1 MDISVKSFKNDYET
15 TFILKPELS
24 EDEYKKAADKFVQL
38 IKDNDGEI
46 LNIEYWGLRK
56 LAYEIEGK
64 RHGFYT
70 YIEFSGPAEFITRLE
85 RDYRYD
91 DEVIRYLTVRLDK
104 HAVAY
109 NNKRREKGFGMRKEL
124 AGAAKD
130 EA

>member
-1 MDISVKSFKNDYET
+1 MDIQPKSFPSDYET

-24 EDEYKKAADKFVQL
+24 EDEYKTAADKFVQL
-38 IKDNDGEI
+38 IKDNGGEI

-56 LAYEIEGK
+56 LAYEIENK

-70 YIEFSGPAEFITRLE
+70 YIEFKGNSEFNERLE

-91 DEVIRYLTVRLDK
+91 DEVLRYLTVKLDK

-124 AGAAKD
+124 AGATKSD
-130 EA
+130 S